1 MLPCS
6 MRSQLSAASAYSF
19 KKQLEQLI
27 QLGCRIVLFI
37 NNSGFHGAHL
47 DKSLALNFENDF
59 SKCSL
64 KRDFVQI
71 LLNWGGLG
79 GVVEK

>member
-1 MLPCS
+1 MFAALAVECGIRIQFLKTTKTTDTTWLPHS
-6 MRSQLSAASAYSF
+6 SF
-19 KKQLEQLI
+19 
-27 QLGCRIVLFI
+27 F

-71 LLNWGGLG
+71 LLNWGSLG
-79 GVVEK
+79 RVVEK